1 MPRFIDEAFLQRL
14 TNLRF
19 IVKGRRRGR
28 LSGVHAS
35 PRAGVSLEFS
45 DYRAYAPGDDFRYI
59 DWNVYGRL
67 DLLLVKTFV
76 HEADLPIYLLVDFSA
91 SMQVG
96 IPSKAQYAAQFA
108 AGMAYLGL
116 KELDRVGVY
125 PFNDRLIPG
134 LPPRHGMGQMGKIIR
149 LLREAEPGGK
159 TSIDRAITQ
168 FLSQTRESGVVFII
182 SDFLGSDEGSKLA
195 FLGFEGEHYK
205 VDPAGAF
212 SARTE
217 AGNAGM
223 DAKWLDV
230 LAQCVQRTD
239 IQMDAYR
246 LNNPDYW
253 PFITSGRDSPLYIDL
268 FVGITTPEGQQMGSD
283 LNKYQLE
290 WFVKFATGS
299 EPLSKWDEYVNGWDR
314 IGGRAIFEANLA
326 VYNERAQK
334 NYPTG
339 N

>member
-19 IVKGRRRGR
+19 IVKGRRHGR

-67 DLLLVKTFV
+67 DRLLVKTFI

-96 IPSKAQYAAQFA
+96 TPSKAQYAAQFA

-125 PFNDRLIPG
+125 PFNDQLIPG

-149 LLREAEPGGK
+149 LLREGEPGGK

-182 SDFLGSDEGSKLA
+182 SDFLGSDEYEEGLAKLVYRGDEVTAIQVLDPADASPPMVGTTRIIDVESSQRLTLTIGHRTKEAYERRFLEYQQALKA
-195 FLGFEGEHYK
+195 FLQSRRISHFQVTTDRPMERFIHEDLRVGG
-205 VDPAGAF
+205 
-212 SARTE
+212 
-217 AGNAGM
+217 
-223 DAKWLDV
+223 V
-230 LAQCVQRTD
+230 LR
-239 IQMDAYR
+239 
-246 LNNPDYW
+246 
-253 PFITSGRDSPLYIDL
+253 
-268 FVGITTPEGQQMGSD
+268 
-283 LNKYQLE
+283 
-290 WFVKFATGS
+290 
-299 EPLSKWDEYVNGWDR
+299 
-314 IGGRAIFEANLA
+314 
-326 VYNERAQK
+326 
-334 NYPTG
+334 
-339 N
+339 